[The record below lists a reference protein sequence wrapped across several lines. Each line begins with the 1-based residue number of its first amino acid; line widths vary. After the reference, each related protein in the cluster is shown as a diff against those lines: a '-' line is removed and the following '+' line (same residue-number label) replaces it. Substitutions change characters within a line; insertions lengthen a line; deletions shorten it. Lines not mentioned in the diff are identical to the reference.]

1 MDEES
6 LFRDIHN
13 HLIHQAQEGGK
24 MDTEM
29 KLAER
34 FNVSRYRVRRV
45 LDILTRMGIIHRA
58 QKRGLT
64 VLDPEP
70 EKLSKNIGS
79 QLTVSGFNAME
90 DLEARMLI
98 EHAVLELAVKRLTP
112 MTAGRLTEKVGQ
124 LERVMISGAAVI
136 EIHQSFR
143 LELISGC
150 GNRVLQVFAESLLTE
165 CLRLCGKQGK
175 ACRRIIFRI

>member
-1 MDEES
+1 M
-6 LFRDIHN
+6 
-13 HLIHQAQEGGK
+13 
-24 MDTEM
+24 
-29 KLAER
+29 
-34 FNVSRYRVRRV
+34 
-45 LDILTRMGIIHRA
+45 
-58 QKRGLT
+58 
-64 VLDPEP
+64 
-70 EKLSKNIGS
+70 KLSKNIGS

-165 CLRLCGKQGK
+165 CLRLLRETGESLPSDYLSDLITGDRRLLDAIKVGNMDEACEALNTVIQLEVAGAADDLRRGEAAAGSMDKK
-175 ACRRIIFRI
+175 A

>member
-1 MDEES
+1 
-6 LFRDIHN
+6 
-13 HLIHQAQEGGK
+13 
-24 MDTEM
+24 
-29 KLAER
+29 
-34 FNVSRYRVRRV
+34 
-45 LDILTRMGIIHRA
+45 
-58 QKRGLT
+58 
-64 VLDPEP
+64 
-70 EKLSKNIGS
+70 
-79 QLTVSGFNAME
+79 ME